1 MARREAGM
9 QSSKEVVEAAKAYLL
24 TCIVNGLC
32 PEFHQLRHGPSL
44 AWTTACVGSTL
55 AEFQAVPREM
65 LEAILSLRWDS
76 GGWSYN
82 QNSMPDADSTLRVL
96 QFLAKT
102 GFSDQ
107 EVISK
112 AELFVIAHQH
122 ADGGIA
128 TYLPEV
134 VAKMGY
140 PEGGWTTS
148 HPCVT
153 ALAARVLQN
162 KQARRQACLYIA
174 DRLESADARA
184 YWWRTPWYVRYE
196 SGVMNGETVGTDPVE
211 MGLALLLEERLGRA
225 DSRLTASLAELQ
237 LSDGSFPPSH
247 QFRIPRPN
255 QFLNDITEETET
267 IEDRTRIFST
277 AAAVVAIARQEALLH

>member
-1 MARREAGM
+1 MNSRD
-9 QSSKEVVEAAKAYLL
+9 VVEAAKAYLL
-24 TCIVNGLC
+24 ARVENGLC
-32 PEFHQLRHGPSL
+32 LEFHQLRHGPSL

-65 LEAILSLRWDS
+65 LETLLSLRWDC

-82 QNSMPDADSTLRVL
+82 QNAVPDADSTLRVL

-107 EVISK
+107 EVIIK
-112 AELFVIAHQH
+112 AERFVIAHPH

-134 VAKMGY
+134 VTKMGY
-140 PEGGWTTS
+140 PEGGWTAS

-162 KQARRQACLYIA
+162 EQARRQAHRYITG
-174 DRLESADARA
+174 RLECDDARA

-196 SGVMNGETVGTDPVE
+196 SGVMDGEPVGTDPVE
-211 MGLALLLEERLGRA
+211 MGLALLLEDRLGRIDCKLA
-225 DSRLTASLAELQ
+225 TSLSELQ
-237 LSDGSFPPSH
+237 LSDGSFPSSH

-255 QFLNDITEETET
+255 QFLNDVTEETET
-267 IEDRTRIFST
+267 VEDRTRIFST